1 MTEPTPTALHE
12 LLSRFGPLH
21 SQPASDWAGE
31 GALHP
36 DLARLYAEVGPAGEG
51 DALWIPHD
59 ANEIRISSLA
69 ALRALQEGFR
79 WEGREGR
86 RLPDWPDGWLV
97 VADHGGDP
105 FILDRGSGE
114 VLPACHGECAWK
126 PVPLFPNV
134 LAMAAALAT
143 IGTLHEEAG
152 EDLLDE
158 DFIVRPAWRAA
169 LVERL
174 APLLGEEGAGRAAER
189 IGW

>member
-1 MTEPTPTALHE
+1 MTEPTPAALRE

-21 SQPASDWAGE
+21 SQPASDWTGE

-51 DALWIPHD
+51 DALWIPHY
-59 ANEIRISSLA
+59 ANEFRISSLA
-69 ALRALQEGFR
+69 GLWALQEGYR

-86 RLPDWPDGWLV
+86 RLPGWPDGWLV

-105 FILDRGSGE
+105 FIFDRGSGE
-114 VLPACHGECAWK
+114 VLHARHGEGAWK

-134 LAMAAALAT
+134 LAMAAALGT
-143 IGTLHEEAG
+143 IGALHEDAG
-152 EDLLDE
+152 EDLPDE
-158 DFIVRPAWRAA
+158 DSTVRPAWRAA
-169 LVERL
+169 PVDRL
-174 APLLGEEGAGRAAER
+174 ALLLGEEGAGRAAER